1 MSMAVSTE
9 RRVLTLE
16 IPTPFAVGP
25 VNLFL
30 IDDDPL
36 TLVDTGPNQATAL
49 ADIASALAKVGR
61 SLNEVGRIVVT
72 HQHLDHAGLVGPLAA
87 VSGAEVCAIA
97 GLDAWLSDGPGGN
110 LGDERFALEVL
121 RGHGAPEQLGI
132 LYEGARRG
140 LEGFASS
147 HAEVRALVDGGDLD
161 FAGGALRVHHR
172 PGHSPFD
179 TILEDRE
186 AGVLIAGDAIFAKHP
201 APILPSPPGVGMP
214 ADDPACSGLFAAAR
228 RTLTWLAASDAE
240 VALVGHGEPV
250 GDPGRVARERLREG
264 EQRAE
269 RVLAELTGAG
279 ATTAWE
285 LTRRLHPRW
294 SLRQPFHALC
304 PTLECLDLLREGGVV
319 FEEEHDGVRWF
330 ACA

>member
-1 MSMAVSTE
+1 MGISAQ
-9 RRVLTLE
+9 RRVVTLE

-49 ADIASALAKVGR
+49 ADIASALAEVGR
-61 SLNEVGRIVVT
+61 SLDEVGRIVVT

-87 VSGAEVCAIA
+87 ASGAEVCAIA
-97 GLDAWLSDGPGGN
+97 GLDTWLADGPGGN
-110 LGDERFALEVL
+110 LGDERFAIAVL
-121 RGHGAPEQLGI
+121 GAHGAPAELGV

-147 HAEVRALVDGGDLD
+147 QAEVRALVDGGELD
-161 FAGGALRVHHR
+161 FAAGALRVHHR

-179 TILEDRE
+179 TILEDPE

-214 ADDPACSGLFAAAR
+214 ADDPARSTLFAASR
-228 RTLTWLAASDAE
+228 RTLAWLAGSDAE
-240 VALVGHGEPV
+240 IALVGHGERV
-250 GDPGRVARERLREG
+250 DDPGRVARLRLREG

-269 RVLAELTGAG
+269 RVLAELTGTG
-279 ATTAWE
+279 TTTAWE
-285 LTRRLHPRW
+285 LTRGLHPRW
-294 SLRQPFHALC
+294 SLLQPFHALC
-304 PTLECLDLLREGGVV
+304 PTLECLDLLRESGVV
-319 FEEEHDGVRWF
+319 VEEERDGVRWF